1 MYIEPRKDLN
11 FAREI
16 TRAQIAFTSDPLD
29 EIGLT
34 GRQDYF
40 NKAYHS
46 FFKVDVSELPKHLQ
60 GEVLMDPNKHFRKGM
75 VKTVTDFNSAYFGK
89 NWSEGRMHTPDE
101 VQMMAAKIK
110 GFGKNQK
117 STFLTKMVDLL
128 EPLNISDDILT
139 RYQYDALNNA
149 YGDHKK
155 LLRTLN
161 KYKEMLGRGSFESR
175 MGPVVKHAFDH
186 QIMDLVE
193 RQRIAQD
200 PDEFYRVFN
209 KSEWHGKKKKKFI
222 DAYDLDMWKY
232 VADSPLADA
241 GKNKFLKE
249 KLKEGWSQEK
259 IEWELGRLTRE
270 APNQRAAVLHDFMVK
285 ASDFVQSDMYDRTS
299 GLMID
304 KYIKAYRD
312 TGGADSF
319 IKTASDFVEGIKNR
333 ERIERRKAM
342 RQDLDEQTWFDPNAK
357 DGQEIKKILIG
368 DDKVPAWQVKQQ
380 IDDDIRDFKDNNFT
394 LKRKLNTA
402 ESDLVDALLMN
413 SFYKG
418 SPDKITK
425 QLDKL
430 AKDGSEAAKKIVKAI
445 NYESSGSY
453 FSKVGVNSEMV
464 GDKVVADYLKTFQG
478 EFEKAALNDAGK
490 VDADPILKNLD
501 KEPPTVE
508 TEAGPTKVDIREK
521 PNEGLRFSENLN
533 MMDPAARSI
542 ATDLVNHMKFYHE
555 SIGND
560 INIIARGIVGKDWN
574 AMDFEDMRVMN
585 NYFNEMRTGGW
596 FSNNWGKMKEG
607 VPMVSK
613 RHWML
618 FPRAVGEETMIKD
631 FVVAKEQG
639 FFKNYKGQDTPG
651 TIGRPTNY
659 IERSQFIIGKNSD
672 FAQHKNATEEEN
684 LRRELRDETGYET
697 IPEGEAIYN
706 VAFIQRDAH
715 ISQRL
720 KDNPD
725 LGSNQKKQLLDSY
738 NQTIESVKKAS
749 NWDII
754 KDKEFYIKTSK
765 GTERLTG
772 QQIAD
777 KIDNILTKHAIQKM
791 KWIKGSHY
799 DWNPVSEKYEAMGK
813 DPLDKFYMKK
823 GGKVQYWGESK
834 IPRVNSNLLFKD
846 LMQHLREGKEIPM
859 DYGLDGMRNVL
870 KSVMMENKMLNPE
883 EINIL
888 SKVKAEDTKSYRP
901 WEYNPHVIRDPK
913 AAQDAIKK
921 QIKLIS
927 EMQGPKWT
935 AEKKNEEIQ
944 RLVVDYQRLSGDYLV
959 QDVVDSQMFTDVFR
973 NIAEGKRGKDN
984 PILKMWD
991 RNPKAGNQ
999 HSRTSHWPGWETSP
1013 DVWEGYQKNLIDTYY
1028 RQISQLMSRKLFNEF
1043 TDKYK
1048 DKWPEDLFTGWT
1060 NFYADYINGAMGYP
1074 NYIPQEWLKGDMA
1087 KVMNVKGTPYAWWA
1101 DNRVADRVNKIA
1113 KSLGMEKGSAA
1124 LPPELRKFDVHD
1136 IRNWS
1141 NMEAKYQM
1149 AALLAHPK
1157 SAIAIYMVVHFILL
1171 RVLG

>member
-1 MYIEPRKDLN
+1 
-11 FAREI
+11 
-16 TRAQIAFTSDPLD
+16 
-29 EIGLT
+29 
-34 GRQDYF
+34 
-40 NKAYHS
+40 
-46 FFKVDVSELPKHLQ
+46 
-60 GEVLMDPNKHFRKGM
+60 
-75 VKTVTDFNSAYFGK
+75 
-89 NWSEGRMHTPDE
+89 
-101 VQMMAAKIK
+101 
-110 GFGKNQK
+110 
-117 STFLTKMVDLL
+117 
-128 EPLNISDDILT
+128 
-139 RYQYDALNNA
+139 
-149 YGDHKK
+149 
-155 LLRTLN
+155 
-161 KYKEMLGRGSFESR
+161 
-175 MGPVVKHAFDH
+175 
-186 QIMDLVE
+186 
-193 RQRIAQD
+193 
-200 PDEFYRVFN
+200 
-209 KSEWHGKKKKKFI
+209 
-222 DAYDLDMWKY
+222 
-232 VADSPLADA
+232 
-241 GKNKFLKE
+241 
-249 KLKEGWSQEK
+249 
-259 IEWELGRLTRE
+259 
-270 APNQRAAVLHDFMVK
+270 
-285 ASDFVQSDMYDRTS
+285 
-299 GLMID
+299 
-304 KYIKAYRD
+304 
-312 TGGADSF
+312 
-319 IKTASDFVEGIKNR
+319 
-333 ERIERRKAM
+333 
-342 RQDLDEQTWFDPNAK
+342 
-357 DGQEIKKILIG
+357 
-368 DDKVPAWQVKQQ
+368 
-380 IDDDIRDFKDNNFT
+380 
-394 LKRKLNTA
+394 
-402 ESDLVDALLMN
+402 
-413 SFYKG
+413 
-418 SPDKITK
+418 
-425 QLDKL
+425 
-430 AKDGSEAAKKIVKAI
+430 
-445 NYESSGSY
+445 
-453 FSKVGVNSEMV
+453 
-464 GDKVVADYLKTFQG
+464 
-478 EFEKAALNDAGK
+478 
-490 VDADPILKNLD
+490 
-501 KEPPTVE
+501 
-508 TEAGPTKVDIREK
+508 
-521 PNEGLRFSENLN
+521 

-560 INIIARGIVGKDWN
+560 INILARGIVGKDWN

-1157 SAIAIYMVVHFILL
+1157 SAIANIYGGTLHTVESVGLKTWKDAGNLDLL
-1171 RVLG
+1171 RKKIGGKALEWNDMGDAYKWLAGHGVVPEFMEYEFSINPEMKSAKWKEFGNSAMDIIKGDSNVKFADLKQLARKHKISDAMFEKAAWFMREPERRLRGRAFLAHYLAAREHFGNANMPLDHPFLINQAKKGVQATQFLYNAPYRPAFSRTALGKVMTRFQTWAWNSVRFRRDVMKEARLHNYRQGSPEFDRLKRMMSTDLFVYALSGVFAYSLFEAALPAPYSWLQDTSDWIFGDEKERDRAFFGAWPTAVAPLQMVTPAALRMVPATFSAVVNDDYSRLSGYYLWSMFPFGRIAYDTKGAIQNPFYTVEKATGIPYMQIGRVLKGGRDD